1 MATKA
6 TKNKHGSLRKF
17 NNGLTVV
24 AVLLALY
31 LIMAPVLPQLWWWAH
46 HLGNKPNPNVVQV
59 INSKPSTGAIPSGY
73 WLDIPRL
80 NLHRKIQTESSVAY
94 LDKGPWHVFGTST
107 PDKGS
112 NVVIAG
118 HRFGFT
124 SPYGPFYFLNK
135 LQNKDRITVD
145 WQGTEYTYKVVAIE
159 TVPPTQVS
167 IQDPTKNPT
176 LTLFTCTPLWSAKD
190 RLVVKADLVT
200 KRAS

>member
-1 MATKA
+1 MKRLRRV
-6 TKNKHGSLRKF
+6 NLRKV

-31 LIMAPVLPQLWWWAH
+31 LILAPFLPLIWWWAH
-46 HLGNKPNPNVVQV
+46 HIHNKQNPSVVQV
-59 INSKPSTGAIPSGY
+59 IDSHPSTNTIPSGY

-80 NLHRKIQTESSVAY
+80 SLHREIQTESSVAF

-112 NVVIAG
+112 NTVIAG

-124 SPYGPFYFLNK
+124 SPYGPFYFLNM
-135 LQNKDRITVD
+135 LQMNDRVTVD
-145 WQGTEYTYKVVAIE
+145 WQGTEYTYKVVSME

-167 IQDPTKNPT
+167 IQDPTKDPT

-190 RLVVKADLVT
+190 RLVVQADLVT
-200 KRAS
+200 KRSS